1 MFVFFKCLNRL
12 SYAVWLLQEL
22 VQRNPTSV
30 HMNMMYDIAC
40 ILVQHLRASEDGD
53 YLLDRIK
60 FALPSFHA
68 YGHNAACQVSI
79 AMYWNTSE
87 KFILPQMSKFV
98 MCVHIMCVCVISI
111 LGLSSI
117 V

>member
-1 MFVFFKCLNRL
+1 
-12 SYAVWLLQEL
+12 
-22 VQRNPTSV
+22 
-30 HMNMMYDIAC
+30 MMYDIAC

-98 MCVHIMCVCVISI
+98 MCVHIMCVCYKYPWTILDSVNSKCEIVMDLYNNNMLSI
-111 LGLSSI
+111 YVGCVQSYTC
-117 V
+117 